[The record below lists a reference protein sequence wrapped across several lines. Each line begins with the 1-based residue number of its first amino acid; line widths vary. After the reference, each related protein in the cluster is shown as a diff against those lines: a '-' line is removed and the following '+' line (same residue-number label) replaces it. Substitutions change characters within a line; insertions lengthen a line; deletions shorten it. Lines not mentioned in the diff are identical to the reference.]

1 MRRRLFAQS
10 AFILATGM
18 AGCASAVTHDYRM
31 IPTAG
36 VPRNTAAGVI
46 EIRSIGI
53 PAYLDQDNIAKPG
66 GAAEFSSYAN
76 DLWAAPLAG
85 MLQAVMVQDLSQ
97 RLPGSTILGSN
108 GAISSPAQAVVE
120 IEVLQF
126 DPMPDGGIQ
135 LSMQTAL
142 KSGKDHSLLVM
153 QSWSASAQPA
163 SSTAMD
169 IVRAMSTLWGLAADQ
184 IASMI
189 VAGIAR

>member
-1 MRRRLFAQS
+1 
-10 AFILATGM
+10 M
-18 AGCASAVTHDYRM
+18 AGCASVVTHDYRM
-31 IPTAG
+31 IATAG
-36 VPRNTAAGVI
+36 VPRNAAAGVI